1 MKNREESLWFQEM
14 YLRFSKAL
22 VQFSCRAGIEP
33 EISKEI
39 MQQAFYL
46 LLVKYDSL
54 KERQHPNLPGWLI
67 KVNSNLVLKELGS
80 ARRRHEIPFAD
91 WLEIP
96 TEDRYHFPLRDL
108 LPAGLSPRY
117 KEILVLCYEEQLSYQ
132 EIAGRMDITE
142 GYVGVLL
149 GRARQELKK
158 LYESENRR
166 LARGVP
172 FIS

>member
-67 KVNSNLVLKELGS
+67 KVNSNLVKKELRS
-80 ARRRHEIPFAD
+80 ARRR
-91 WLEIP
+91 
-96 TEDRYHFPLRDL
+96 
-108 LPAGLSPRY
+108 LSPWCSTPPRSPPWRI
-117 KEILVLCYEEQLSYQ
+117 KISALVRTSRITGGLLCPCKGLIPAE
-132 EIAGRMDITE
+132 
-142 GYVGVLL
+142 
-149 GRARQELKK
+149 
-158 LYESENRR
+158 
-166 LARGVP
+166 P
-172 FIS
+172 